1 MRRTRR
7 LVVAAAVALVL
18 TLTALTYRLFVWPQT
33 DPPRRVRI
41 RRRASRRVRRRSSV
55 SPGCAPY
62 SLMSSRALDFAR
74 LLASWL
80 ETTLVKLS
88 FQANHLLAQRSA
100 GAAKEVKGLIQATL
114 ERVRSTHL
122 LVGQSGTALDD
133 GVGK

>member
-1 MRRTRR
+1 M
-7 LVVAAAVALVL
+7 
-18 TLTALTYRLFVWPQT
+18 
-33 DPPRRVRI
+33 
-41 RRRASRRVRRRSSV
+41 
-55 SPGCAPY
+55 
-62 SLMSSRALDFAR
+62 DFAR

-122 LVGQSGTALDD
+122 LVGQSGTALDEIL
-133 GVGK
+133 GSAQTVTHIVVRSWLRPASSR